1 MSRYYNK
8 GKTKKADKKLKSD
21 SDIPELVQE
30 RLLSILSDEW
40 TVAQSNKSNEIDDFK
55 EYYDLLHCVRKDKP
69 NEWESDI
76 FLPEFVSRILKQIG
90 NFVSQYFQ
98 SRDFVENDME
108 SEDPQD
114 IAEAKASK
122 KLLNKLLN
130 AKDAHYF
137 QKISR
142 LLMFVFIHSYG
153 IIKGC
158 YEQEIEEVIAGY
170 NPREEV
176 AFGDDGQPLADD
188 GMPFLDPYMQ
198 RPMKQVIQEPIMQ
211 KVVKRDTPVFDVYP
225 IQNVFMSPE
234 YSYTLKDKEYIIFK
248 EEGVPLD
255 KLEAEAARMG
265 YFNLHILRD
274 IGKKSEDERGHET
287 YNKEGKEDTSAPTVP
302 RFDLLERWGKLPLL
316 VKSSDEKGRPTD
328 YEVGIDTDGN
338 PKKEAV
344 YYDCI
349 VTTAVTTGTTP
360 NIEHLIRFQ
369 PSPYSKRPMV
379 RFLCYVDPLNDNGFG
394 DGEVNREL
402 QIAIND
408 GFNLMNYRTKLAT
421 TPAFIGRKFSGL
433 PEKVRVSP
441 ESVIMMEDITQD
453 LRELQIADNIQGSI
467 VQNQMLTSRMDY
479 AMATSPVTMGVEPD
493 RRETATTS
501 SIVNQHS
508 NIRIGMKSMALEFIG
523 FTEFY
528 DMLLSLCNDF
538 MLPETLEG
546 ILGEYAQFYN
556 PAREDKF
563 KPVSQALE
571 TEDSKAVKI
580 RMWDQVLGRV
590 VNFPNPKTPMVVNY
604 IMGQVL
610 ELMGGD
616 FKAFKKFMFEEDP
629 KLNAYYQLATGGQ
642 MPGGAGQQPGG
653 MPGGGPQNQ
662 TGLPQGQAEQAN
674 RMNMTQRGMAV

>member
-8 GKTKKADKKLKSD
+8 GQPKKTGKKLKTD
-21 SDIPELVQE
+21 SDIPENVQE
-30 RLLSILSDEW
+30 KLLQVFGDEW
-40 TVAQSNKSNEIDDFK
+40 TSAQSNKSKEITDFD
-55 EYYDLLHCVRKDKP
+55 EIYDLLHCIRKDKP
-69 NEWESDI
+69 NDWESDI

-137 QKISR
+137 QKVSR
-142 LLMFVFIHSYG
+142 LLMFVFNHGYG

-158 YEQEIEEVIAGY
+158 YEQEVKDVVAGY
-170 NPREEV
+170 NPKEETV
-176 AFGDDGQPLADD
+176 FDDNGQPLADD
-188 GMPFLDPYMQ
+188 GMPFMDPYMQ

-211 KVVKRDTPVFDVYP
+211 QVVERDTPTFDVYP
-225 IQNVFMSPE
+225 IQNVYMSPE
-234 YSYTLKDKEYIIFK
+234 YSYTLQDKEYIIFK
-248 EEGVPLD
+248 EEAVPLWR
-255 KLEAEAARMG
+255 LEGEADRMG
-265 YFNLHILRD
+265 YFNLHILKD
-274 IGKKSEDERGHET
+274 SAKGADSDRGSET
-287 YNKEGKEDTSAPTVP
+287 YNKDGKEDTSAPVSP
-302 RFDLLERWGKLPLL
+302 KFDLLERWGKLPLL
-316 VKSSDEKGRPTD
+316 VKQSDDKGKPVEW
-328 YEVGIDTDGN
+328 EVGIDLEGN
-338 PKKEAV
+338 AKKDAE
-344 YYDCI
+344 YHECI
-349 VTTAVTTGTTP
+349 MTTAISTGSSP
-360 NIEHLIRFQ
+360 KMEHLVRFQ
-369 PSPYSKRPMV
+369 PSPYTKRPMV
-379 RFLCYVDPLNDNGFG
+379 RFLCYVDALNDNGFG

-402 QIAIND
+402 QIAVND
-408 GFNLMNYRTKLAT
+408 TFNLMNYRTKLAT
-421 TPAFIGRKFSGL
+421 TPAFVGRKFSGI
-433 PEKVRVSP
+433 PEKVKVSP
-441 ESVIMMEDITQD
+441 ENVIMMEDITQD
-453 LRELQIADNIQGSI
+453 LRELQISDNIQGSI

-501 SIVNQHS
+501 AIVNQHS
-508 NIRIGMKSMALEFIG
+508 AIRIGMKSMALEFIG
-523 FTEFY
+523 FVEFY

-538 MLPETLEG
+538 MLPQTLEEL
-546 ILGEYAQFYN
+546 LGEYAQFYN
-556 PAREDKF
+556 PKREDKF

-590 VNFPNPKTPMVVNY
+590 VGFPNPKTPMVVNY

-629 KLNAYYQLATGGQ
+629 KINAYYALATGGQ
-642 MPGGAGQQPGG
+642 MGG
-653 MPGGGPQNQ
+653 MAPTPNAGGGGPQNQ
-662 TGLPQGQAEQAN
+662 TGLPQGQMEQMN
-674 RMNMTQRGMAV
+674 RANMTQRGMAV